1 MCDQHV
7 GTAIVRR
14 PGPRVCEGLVT
25 FQERDSVNAATALL
39 QWLDYVETFRRH
51 GWKIVEVEPADDCP
65 DAVFIEV
72 WSIPLLSFAAPFTR
86 FMQDCVV
93 FFGSTAVIT
102 RPGAVSR
109 RPEIPAAERLVRTLG
124 CRCISSRFIALPATR
139 AVVPQSCS
147 VTCIHDPGT
156 LDGGDVL
163 KVGKT
168 VYVGS
173 GSRSNAE
180 GGAPASFLPRCFP

>member
-7 GTAIVRR
+7 GTVRR

-25 FQERDSVNAATALL
+25 FQERESVNVETALL

-51 GWKIVEVEPADDCP
+51 GWKIAEVEPADDCP

-72 WSIPLLSFAAPFTR
+72 WSGPLLSFAAPFIR
-86 FMQDCVV
+86 CMQDCVV

-109 RPEIPAAERLVRTLG
+109 RLEIPAVERLVRTLG
-124 CRCISSRFIALPATR
+124 CRCISSRFITLPETR
-139 AVVPQSCS
+139 RWPTVLQR
-147 VTCIHDPGT
+147 
-156 LDGGDVL
+156 DV
-163 KVGKT
+163 
-168 VYVGS
+168 Y
-173 GSRSNAE
+173 
-180 GGAPASFLPRCFP
+180 P